1 MTTKLINQLVVE
13 HENVAVLDGTDA
25 QALIDTLNEA
35 KRMAKA
41 ATEQAEVAKAALKA
55 LLGEAREGVLDGILK
70 VELVEKSRKGI
81 DAALLESTFPEAFV
95 ACGKVTT
102 YTELRTH

>member
-1 MTTKLINQLVVE
+1 MTTKLVNQLVVE

-25 QALIDTLNEA
+25 QALINTLNEA

-41 ATEQAEVAKAALKA
+41 ATEQAEAAKAALKA
-55 LLGEAREGVLDGILK
+55 LLGDAREGVLDGILK
-70 VELVEKSRKGI
+70 VELVDKTRKGV
-81 DAALLESTFPEAFV
+81 DTELLEKAFPEAYK
-95 ACGKVTT
+95 ACGKTTT

>member
-13 HENVAVLDGTDA
+13 HEDVAVLDGTDA
-25 QALIDTLNEA
+25 QALINTLNEA

-41 ATEQAEVAKAALKA
+41 ATEQAEAAKTALKA
-55 LLGEAREGVLDGILK
+55 LLGEAREGVLDGVLK
-70 VELVEKSRKGI
+70 VELVEKSRKGV
-81 DAALLESTFPEAFV
+81 DTELLEKAFPEAFA

-102 YTELRTH
+102 YLEMRTH